1 MASTVNLV
9 LSTTDTQ
16 RKKETI
22 SVTNVNSTATNT
34 QIMDLVDMLMA
45 MTTNNLTSV
54 SKVTKEEVFRNG

>member
-22 SVTNVNSTATNT
+22 SITNVNSTATNT